1 MVNLPLPKPPI
12 PVAAALGE
20 LRHGLRDA
28 LLLELQPGEAFM
40 QESSVVLLAGKL
52 LMSGKADS
60 VPLQQHAG
68 QPLLTLTPLCC
79 CLCSNLQFCSRM
91 LVGFLLAARGFPVG
105 CKRVSYWTQTAQLH

>member
-1 MVNLPLPKPPI
+1 MPS
-12 PVAAALGE
+12 ALGE

-52 LMSGKADS
+52 LVTGKADS

-68 QPLLTLTPLCC
+68 QL
-79 CLCSNLQFCSRM
+79 SRQEKKNYTVRHHNGS
-91 LVGFLLAARGFPVG
+91 L
-105 CKRVSYWTQTAQLH
+105 